1 MFLLAL
7 IALPM
12 MEKVLD
18 NIVALVKRHPAGIPL
33 KKLAVFYNKTYHQN
47 LTLSLMGFNSI
58 NSLVTSLDSDLV
70 IVGQLVLHKDH
81 CCESQ
86 TGDEASAKASQDTQ
100 MIHVTLQNVVAM
112 IKEHPEGIPLKMVAI
127 VYSQK
132 YHQNL
137 TLTSLG
143 FKTISCLVES
153 LTDIVM
159 SGDLVFHRSHQ
170 PSTEPVE
177 QKSTLKN
184 SRPATPQHAEAH
196 KSSSSVT
203 TPQTDVILANLPL
216 THSGISFGATPLI
229 STTPLLSS
237 LFTASQ
243 PAETLTQQEL
253 YQRIIEVS

>member
-1 MFLLAL
+1 
-7 IALPM
+7 M

-18 NIVALVKRHPAGIPL
+18 NIVALVKQHPAGIPL
-33 KKLAVFYNKTYHQN
+33 KKLAVFYNQTYHQN
-47 LTLSLMGFNSI
+47 LTLSSLGFFSI

-70 IVGQLVLHKDH
+70 IVGQRVLHKDH

-86 TGDEASAKASQDTQ
+86 TEDKASAKASKDTQ
-100 MIHVTLQNVVAM
+100 MIPNTLQNVVAM

-132 YHQNL
+132 YRQNL
-137 TLTSLG
+137 SLTSLG

-153 LTDIVM
+153 LSDIVVR
-159 SGDLVFHRSHQ
+159 GDLVFHKSHQ

-184 SRPATPQHAEAH
+184 SRPATPQHAESH
-196 KSSSSVT
+196 KSSPSVT
-203 TPQTDVILANLPL
+203 IPQADGILASLPL
-216 THSGISFGATPLI
+216 TQSGISFGGTPLI
-229 STTPLLSS
+229 STTPLLST

-253 YQRIIEVS
+253 YQRVLEVS